1 MSHDLGKIWYI
12 VWEKYGLVED
22 AFRRFVTDIR
32 VFRESREGE
41 NLSSTTV
48 VIMKRKAQIVTTVS
62 GVVVTKRRKRGC
74 ITGDT

>member
-12 VWEKYGLVED
+12 VWEKYGLVGD
-22 AFRRFVTDIR
+22 SFRKFVTEIR

-48 VIMKRKAQIVTTVS
+48 VIKKRKAQIVTTVS
-62 GVVVTKRRKRGC
+62 GGIMTTWLHYSEDM
-74 ITGDT
+74 IQ